1 MSYQNIFYNRKTK
14 VIHLWDDNG
23 YKHFKYTP
31 YAYIKHSA
39 GNLTTIDGVKVKK
52 VTSWNEN
59 DQIYESDINPEV
71 RVLIDNYTDTDEP
84 SKKNKIGIIDIEV
97 DSTEHYPEIDN
108 PVNEITAIAYY
119 LKSQDR
125 YYCFI
130 TDKSKRIAKQ
140 VKGNTYIIPS
150 ENEDDMLHNFIT
162 LYTAYAASIITGWN
176 IDFFDIPYLYER
188 LKYLYGDECNL
199 LSPIG
204 FVEKNKHTGI
214 YEIAGV
220 TCYDYLALFKK
231 FALNEEPSYTL
242 DAISKKVL
250 GKGKIVYSGSL
261 DDLYKNDPELFI
273 EYNIT
278 DAVLVKEIDDKL
290 GYIDIARSICHKGH
304 VPYNCIWH
312 SSRYLDGAILT
323 VLKQL
328 GIVAPNRP
336 AIEEELPSED
346 DDDDETDSGG
356 KFEGAY
362 VKPPVPGR
370 YRDLIA
376 LDATSLYPMCII
388 TCNISPETLIGKL
401 ACWPDINMMAKP
413 KNRFKAN
420 EKLVFQFHSNG
431 KLQLFKDIAEF
442 TAFLDEHKY
451 CVAGNGAVYRTDI
464 KGLIPSILERW
475 FEERVEFKN
484 LMVKYAKEGDVEKEK
499 YFDTRQYVTKILLNS
514 MYGVL
519 GLRVFRFHNLDN
531 AEAVT
536 ITGQD
541 SLRFAD
547 LMGKQY
553 LVKNYGGNPETD
565 YCMYSDT
572 DSTYFV
578 LSEFIDKDKDLVTQL
593 RRFAGELSN
602 HINSNIVLLT
612 DKHIRSK
619 NNRLFFKEESAIKS
633 GFWLAKKRYTYH
645 KIHDLESDKPV
656 DKIITKGLDVVRS
669 NFPPLFR
676 KFMGEILDDILKF
689 VDKDIIDNKI
699 IEFRE
704 SIPTRDLIDIAK
716 PTSAKK
722 LDTFKPDKL
731 QFKKG
736 TPAHIK
742 AALVYNYLLK
752 DYNLDKIHPPIK
764 TGSKIKWVYVRDNK
778 YNVDAIA
785 FVGYDD
791 PPAIIDYITSIV
803 DYEKVFESN
812 LQNKIQNFYSA
823 LSWGLLPT
831 KANRLAESFF
841 DFN

>member
-1 MSYQNIFYNRKTK
+1 MYQNVYFNRKTK
-14 VIHLWDDNG
+14 VIHLWDDVG

-31 YAYIKHSA
+31 YAYIKHAS
-39 GNLTTIDGVKVKK
+39 GTFTTIDGVKVKK
-52 VTSWNEN
+52 VTSWSES
-59 DQIYESDINPEV
+59 DQVYESDVNPDT

-84 SKKNKIGIIDIEV
+84 SKKNKVSIIDIEV

-119 LKSQDR
+119 LKAHDK

-130 TDKSKRIAKQ
+130 TDKSKRIAKTI
-140 VKGNTYIIPS
+140 KGNTHVIPS
-150 ENEDDMLHNFIT
+150 ENEHEMLQNFIS
-162 LYTAYAASIITGWN
+162 LYTTYAASIITGWN

-188 LKYLYGDECNL
+188 LKYLYGEEANV
-199 LSPIG
+199 LSPINI
-204 FVEKNKHTGI
+204 VEKNKHTGI

-220 TCYDYLALFKK
+220 TCYDYLALYKK

-242 DAISKKVL
+242 DAIGKKEL

-278 DAVLVKEIDDKL
+278 DAVIVKELDDKL

-323 VLKQL
+323 VLKKL

-336 AIEEELPSED
+336 AHEDIVED
-346 DDDDETDSGG
+346 DDDDEENEGGG

-370 YRDLIA
+370 YKDLIS
-376 LDATSLYPMCII
+376 LDATSLYPMVII

-401 ACWPDINMMAKP
+401 ACWPDINMMAKH
-413 KNRFKAN
+413 KNRFKDG
-420 EKLVFQFHSNG
+420 EKLVFQYYTNG
-431 KLQLFKDIAEF
+431 KLQLFSDKVAF
-442 TAFLDEHKY
+442 TDWLDEHKY

-484 LMVKYAKEGDVEKEK
+484 LMKKYAKEGDSEKEK

-514 MYGVL
+514 MYGAL
-519 GLRVFRFHNLDN
+519 GLSVFRFHNLDN

-553 LVKNYGGNPETD
+553 LVKNYGGNPDTD

-578 LSEFIDKDKDLVTQL
+578 LSDFIDDTIDLVPQL
-593 RRFAGELSN
+593 KRFASELSTY
-602 HINSNIVLLT
+602 INSNIVKFT
-612 DKHIRSK
+612 DQHIRSK
-619 NNRLFFKEESAIKS
+619 NNNLFFKEESAIKS

-645 KIHDLESDKPV
+645 KIYDLETDKEANKV
-656 DKIITKGLDVVRS
+656 VTKGLDVVRS

-676 KFMGEILDDILKF
+676 KFMGEILDDILRF
-689 VDKDIIDNKI
+689 VDKGIIDDKI
-699 IEFRE
+699 IDFRE
-704 SIPTRDLIDIAK
+704 SIPSRSLVDIAK
-716 PTSAKK
+716 PTSAKN
-722 LDTFKPDKL
+722 LAAFKSDKL

-752 DYNLDKIHPPIK
+752 DYKLDKIHPPIK
-764 TGSKIKWVYVRDNK
+764 TGSKIKWVYVLDNK

-785 FVGYDD
+785 FVGYGD
-791 PPAIIDYITSIV
+791 PDIIIDYITSII

-812 LQNKIQNFYSA
+812 LQKKLQNFYSA
-823 LSWGLLPT
+823 LNWGLLPN
-831 KANRLAESFF
+831 KANKLAESFF